1 MCLFCEERWVF
12 GVVLKKLKKG
22 GCLCSIILVILLPFD
37 IDSGIGTINLGF
49 MLLI

>member
-1 MCLFCEERWVF
+1 MGFRCCFEEAE
-12 GVVLKKLKKG
+12 KG

-37 IDSGIGTINLGF
+37 IDSGSGTISLGF